1 MPPFADFYMVAF
13 ANYAPEEFALA
24 AIESPSYN
32 GATAHCFKFY
42 YNFQVGSNENF
53 PIVLQ

>member
-53 PIVLQ
+53 PL